1 MAAMSAIVAE
11 RGENDELEY
20 RVAWLDGNS
29 WHTQW
34 LPVAEVLHVASLCS
48 IFDSAWG
55 SYLLGR
61 VTPEAS
67 EVLQIDR
74 NAAAKADVVR
84 MALAE
89 GLTLVHAPNPA
100 GFLWVS
106 WRRGAAFC
114 KKPYEVQMWKGDGKR
129 GGRNLSTAGG
139 YFATSWEAGLAV
151 ARHLGPERSAQM
163 AASCMLENGRR
174 APTQR
179 QVEHLSALREK
190 RAAKFAAKKAQ
201 KAAEK
206 AKKALEPRRVR
217 CSLCGELKPRAT
229 GIFKKLNR
237 GKHHIC
243 PKRAQDAATALMQ
256 ITGQQVAS
264 SSNATTHG
272 NAMVAG
278 PAVAG

>member
-1 MAAMSAIVAE
+1 MSAIVAE

-48 IFDSAWG
+48 IFDSAWC

-61 VTPEAS
+61 VTPEAA

-174 APTQR
+174 APTLNGR
-179 QVEHLSALREK
+179 SSTCRPSARSVLRS
-190 RAAKFAAKKAQ
+190 
-201 KAAEK
+201 
-206 AKKALEPRRVR
+206 LPPRR
-217 CSLCGELKPRAT
+217 PRRQPRRPRR
-229 GIFKKLNR
+229 LLS
-237 GKHHIC
+237 H
-243 PKRAQDAATALMQ
+243 AASAAACA
-256 ITGQQVAS
+256 AS
-264 SSNATTHG
+264 
-272 NAMVAG
+272 
-278 PAVAG
+278 